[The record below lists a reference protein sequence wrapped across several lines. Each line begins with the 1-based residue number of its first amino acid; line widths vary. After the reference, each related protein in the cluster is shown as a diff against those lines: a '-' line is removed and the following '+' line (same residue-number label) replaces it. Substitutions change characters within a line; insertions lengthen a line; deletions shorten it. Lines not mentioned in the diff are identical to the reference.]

1 MNTNTIEF
9 IKFLIA
15 EENKADKTETDK
27 DKPQG
32 TCPDA
37 LQGTTVLVRAKN
49 AGVHVGTL
57 EEATGEFVTLSSS
70 HRIWKWEGAFT
81 LSEVSQN
88 GITGGRVACEVPLL
102 SIPTVDVGEIIPM
115 KSSAHDSILNHV
127 E

>member
-1 MNTNTIEF
+1 MNKIEL
-9 IKFLIA
+9 IKLLL
-15 EENKADKTETDK
+15 EDESTEA
-27 DKPQG
+27 KPQG
-32 TCPDA
+32 TYADT

-57 EEATGEFVTLSSS
+57 EEATGDFVTLSSS

-115 KSSAHDSILNHV
+115 KPSAHDSILNHV